1 MNKTVKLIFINIGV
15 LLLLNSC
22 ANQPATTVKD
32 TQNINTELNTKEAG
46 TTIVLDQ
53 KTKSALNDQQSNANA
68 YIVLNEDE
76 LVGHWVSE
84 QPELA
89 GNGHYLVRQ
98 IHFEENTFQVEIK
111 MYSDQALKKPIFILK
126 NKGKFAINKNPSM
139 STKGIYNIDF
149 IVSHQT
155 LQVITSDKLI
165 LDDLGFDQCGL
176 VANKEND
183 ISFKG
188 CGPYQALKRCK
199 NIYDLIQMQKNS
211 LKLGEPAA
219 DGNQCSQELR
229 PEMLGQKLIRKD

>member
-1 MNKTVKLIFINIGV
+1 MNKFAKLIFIHLGIS
-15 LLLLNSC
+15 LLLISC

-32 TQNINTELNTKEAG
+32 TQNINTELSTKEAG

-53 KTKSALNDQQSNANA
+53 KTKTQLNDQMSNANA
-68 YIVLNEDE
+68 YVVLNEDE
-76 LVGHWVSE
+76 LSGHWGSE
-84 QPELA
+84 QPEFA

-98 IHFEENTFQVEIK
+98 IHFEENTFQTELK
-111 MYSDQALKKPIFILK
+111 MYSDQALKKPIFIFK

-139 STKGIYNIDF
+139 SAKGIYNIDF

-155 LQVITSDKLI
+155 LQVTTSDKLI

-176 VANKEND
+176 TPNKEND

-188 CGPYQALKRCK
+188 CGTYQALKRCK
-199 NIYDLIQMQKNS
+199 NIFDLIQMQKNS

-229 PEMLGQKLIRKD
+229 PEMLGQKLIRKN